1 MKFATVPIDQAEGA
15 LLAHA
20 IRLPQLFIAKGR
32 PIAAEDIALLRAAG
46 VQSVA
51 VALIEDGD
59 VVEDVA
65 AARVARLLAGR
76 GIAAREANDGRCNL
90 CAVFQGLL
98 HFDPGGVDA
107 LNHIDEAITLGTLP
121 VHEPVEQGAIV
132 ATIKVNPYAVAEDV
146 VAAWEQAAAPLSVAP
161 FRPHRV
167 SLIQT
172 MAPGLKAS
180 VLEKTSH
187 ATRER
192 LEAFGSALCTDLRA
206 PHEEQALARA
216 IAQRRS
222 AGDDLILICGACSI
236 ADRKDVV
243 PAAIELAGGRVDHY
257 GMPVDPGNLLLLGG
271 FGDIPVIGMPGC
283 ARTPQ
288 LNGFDYV
295 LRLVLAGLSVGRE
308 EIMSMGVGGLLRDIP
323 WRARTTTDP
332 TFGRKPPASPRIA
345 AVVLAAGQSS
355 RMGTNKLA
363 EELDGK
369 PVLRHVVDTILAARV
384 ENVVV
389 VLGHQ
394 AEEMRALLASGDVEC
409 VVNERYRK
417 GLSTSLKAGI
427 AALPE
432 DIEGAMI
439 FLGDMP
445 DIDASLIARLIGA
458 FDPAR
463 MRAIVVP
470 QRGGRQGNPVLWGRA
485 FFPTL
490 LEKTHGDAGAKH
502 LIRRYAEWVA
512 EVAVDDEAIFTD
524 LDTAEALDAR
534 RQHGRRNGGDDLVA
548 EIPKG
553 DNVRA

>member
-1 MKFATVPIDQAEGA
+1 
-15 LLAHA
+15 
-20 IRLPQLFIAKGR
+20 
-32 PIAAEDIALLRAAG
+32 
-46 VQSVA
+46 
-51 VALIEDGD
+51 
-59 VVEDVA
+59 
-65 AARVARLLAGR
+65 
-76 GIAAREANDGRCNL
+76 
-90 CAVFQGLL
+90 
-98 HFDPGGVDA
+98 
-107 LNHIDEAITLGTLP
+107 
-121 VHEPVEQGAIV
+121 
-132 ATIKVNPYAVAEDV
+132 
-146 VAAWEQAAAPLSVAP
+146 
-161 FRPHRV
+161 
-167 SLIQT
+167 
-172 MAPGLKAS
+172 
-180 VLEKTSH
+180 
-187 ATRER
+187 
-192 LEAFGSALCTDLRA
+192 
-206 PHEEQALARA
+206 
-216 IAQRRS
+216 
-222 AGDDLILICGACSI
+222 
-236 ADRKDVV
+236 
-243 PAAIELAGGRVDHY
+243 
-257 GMPVDPGNLLLLGG
+257 
-271 FGDIPVIGMPGC
+271 MPGC

-308 EIMSMGVGGLLRDIP
+308 EIMSMGVGGLLRGIP
-323 WRARTTTDP
+323 WRAKATTDP

-363 EELDGK
+363 EELNGK

-384 ENVVV
+384 EKVVV

-394 AEEMRALLASGDVEC
+394 AEEMRALLAGGDVEC

-463 MRAIVVP
+463 MRAIVNP

-534 RQHGRRNGGDDLVA
+534 RQHGRRNGGDDF
-548 EIPKG
+548 G
-553 DNVRA
+553 SRNSQGR